1 MIKYT
6 DAFVVTAEVPDEIS
20 LAINISN
27 CPHRCSG
34 CHSPEL
40 RTDIGTILTEEE
52 LAKLIESNKGVSCV
66 CFMGGD
72 SNPLYIAKMAYFIKG
87 NYPDMKI
94 AWYSGN
100 KSLIPGFEKVL
111 KYFDYI
117 KLGPY
122 DKDKGPIDKRTTN
135 QRMYEYNP
143 TYNDFTIEKGWR
155 DITYK
160 FWNK

>member
-6 DAFVVTAEVPDEIS
+6 DAFVVTAEVPDEIA

-40 RTDIGTILTEEE
+40 RTNIGTILTGEE
-52 LAKLIESNKGVSCV
+52 LDKLIESNKGISCV

-72 SNPLYIAKMAYFIKG
+72 SDPFYLSLLAYHIIDKYHG
-87 NYPDMKI
+87 MKV

-100 KSLIPGFEKVL
+100 KSLVPGFESL
-111 KYFDYI
+111 LDYFDYI

-122 DKDKGPIDKRTTN
+122 DKDKGPINKMTTN
-135 QRMYEYNP
+135 QRMYKHDP
-143 TYNDFTIEKGWR
+143 MCSDFTIGKCWK
-155 DITYK
+155 DITHK
-160 FWNK
+160 FWIK

>member
-6 DAFVVTAEVPDEIS
+6 DAFVVTAEVPDEIA

-40 RTDIGTILTEEE
+40 RTNIGNLLTNDE

-72 SNPLYIAKMAYFIKG
+72 SDPFYIAELAHFIKER
-87 NYPDMKI
+87 YSDIKV

-100 KSLIPGFEKVL
+100 EYLIQGFEKVL
-111 KYFDYI
+111 YYFDYI

-122 DKDKGPIDKRTTN
+122 DKERGPIDKRTTN

-143 TYNDFTIEKGWR
+143 TYSDFTIGKCWR